1 MQICSESI
9 SQIKNNI
16 FDDFEKSE
24 DIRKKFE
31 NIQKLRK
38 TAQVQRKSRRTR
50 SMVTPNVEIGKRV
63 DLQYIAAKNYLK
75 DIRSKQF
82 KYFEVSDFEVRRKSA
97 LDNIQK
103 RFDQSQEVLKFETQR
118 KTNKIKEFSRREK
131 ELKANVNKAQAQKL
145 HDFEINKY
153 WAIIDQNFKAKS

>member
-1 MQICSESI
+1 
-9 SQIKNNI
+9 
-16 FDDFEKSE
+16 
-24 DIRKKFE
+24 
-31 NIQKLRK
+31 
-38 TAQVQRKSRRTR
+38 
-50 SMVTPNVEIGKRV
+50 MVTPNVEIGKRI

-153 WAIIDQNFKAKS
+153 WAIIDQNFKAKG